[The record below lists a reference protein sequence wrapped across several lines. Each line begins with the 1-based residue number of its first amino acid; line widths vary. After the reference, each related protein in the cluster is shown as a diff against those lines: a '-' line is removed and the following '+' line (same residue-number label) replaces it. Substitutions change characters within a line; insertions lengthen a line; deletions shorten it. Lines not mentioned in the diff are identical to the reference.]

1 MKNYSSKR
9 AKKGKLA
16 YRTPDRFI
24 YKNVLKTFQG
34 KSKKRFKHF

>member
-1 MKNYSSKR
+1 MKNYSSKK

-24 YKNVLKTFQG
+24 FQKCQKVIKT
-34 KSKKRFKHF
+34 KIKKK